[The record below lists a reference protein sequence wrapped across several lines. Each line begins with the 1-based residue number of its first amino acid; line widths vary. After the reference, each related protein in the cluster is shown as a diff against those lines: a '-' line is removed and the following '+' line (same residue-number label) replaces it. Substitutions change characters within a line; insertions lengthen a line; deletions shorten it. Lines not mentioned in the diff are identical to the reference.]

1 MKKIEIVVIVSLT
14 SSISLRETFFLS
26 LLGVDIE
33 AESVTG
39 ASVLRFCGWS
49 LWESWETWEADG
61 TSCVFCSH
69 KVLSF

>member
-1 MKKIEIVVIVSLT
+1 MKLLSENARELTARKMKKIEIVVIVSLT

-39 ASVLRFCGWS
+39 ASVLRFCG
-49 LWESWETWEADG
+49 
-61 TSCVFCSH
+61 
-69 KVLSF
+69 